1 MNNVGS
7 TKKREKNR
15 MENQGF
21 TINHRKPEIAQKE

>member
-1 MNNVGS
+1 MLDPQ
-7 TKKREKNR
+7 KKREKNR